1 VKLFVP
7 LSFGLLAPAKKERR
21 KERKEKEREKCDA
34 PELSGLM

>member
-21 KERKEKEREKCDA
+21 KGKKGKRERRWVGNKNF
-34 PELSGLM
+34 LV